1 MLQPRAVKLSLSRFN
16 HGLPGCKTHPAVMQ
30 GPAQCHHALTDAL
43 LPQTDPVFHHATTLH
58 APVDMLDAEPALVQ
72 GLVGACLLPR
82 QFLAAGFLGRHEELD
97 LGQRQRQEAQILPQ
111 PASRGQGRGRRG
123 GHRLVMEAA
132 AAGLAE
138 EEENEQGIP
147 EQDIFDGVVLLLAAL
162 TRGLFRRVLGAD
174 APPLRPVMGKRGEA
188 GAAAGTATTGVGS
201 SSSGAT
207 TGAASASETPS
218 RCAKAVRERAGASPR
233 ARSAA
238 SSAGRRTWIH

>member
-1 MLQPRAVKLSLSRFN
+1 
-16 HGLPGCKTHPAVMQ
+16 MQ
-30 GPAQCHHALTDAL
+30 GTAQCHHAITDAL

-111 PASRGQGRGRRG
+111 PASRGQGIRRG
-123 GHRLVMEAA
+123 LGHSLVMEAA

-138 EEENEQGIP
+138 EEENEQGMH

-174 APPLRPVMGKRGEA
+174 APPPRPVMGTRGDVGTLVE
-188 GAAAGTATTGVGS
+188 AAAR
-201 SSSGAT
+201 
-207 TGAASASETPS
+207 GAASASREATTEAASVSETP
-218 RCAKAVRERAGASPR
+218 RRWARAVRERAGAAPR
-233 ARSAA
+233 ARRAA
-238 SSAGRRTWIH
+238 RRTGRST